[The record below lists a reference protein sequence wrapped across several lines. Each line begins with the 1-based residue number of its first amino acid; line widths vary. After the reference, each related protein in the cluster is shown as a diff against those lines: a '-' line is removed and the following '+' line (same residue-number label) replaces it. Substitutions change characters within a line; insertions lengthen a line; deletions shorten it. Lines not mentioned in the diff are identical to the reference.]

1 MEHKT
6 KEIVEKETLPPSWET
21 LERVAN
27 VLYKSGLFTHLENPT
42 QAIAIVEFGRELGIP
57 PMQALQMM
65 AIVNGKLCVQSQ
77 LLLALFRKYGG
88 EIEILESS
96 AEKCRIKIK
105 RPEGKE
111 YEEEFTIQEAERL
124 GLTRKKNWKEQPENM
139 LFWRAVA
146 KAIRRYAPDLVLG
159 VYTIEE
165 MSEGE
170 KTTVEDIE
178 AEIETKPEPGEA
190 KHEVLK
196 SNGTA
201 TPEQV
206 KEFEKII
213 KFWPK
218 DLHDTERTNFKLN
231 PSYTL
236 EVLLKII
243 DDYKKT
249 LKENPN
255 MKIKG
260 SRFEFRYRRILEKAE
275 QLQDKRINPDEL
287 PDDII
292 KSELWEFDTD
302 WLEFLKKEKV
312 KENITIG
319 QLEALNK
326 IIDKKLKKQEAK

>member
-1 MEHKT
+1 MNHKD
-6 KEIVEKETLPPSWET
+6 KEIIEKETLPTSWET
-21 LERVAN
+21 LERVA
-27 VLYKSGLFTHLENPT
+27 KRLFESKLFNHLENPT

-88 EIEILESS
+88 EIEILEST
-96 AEKCRIKIK
+96 AERCRIKIK

-124 GLTRKKNWKEQPENM
+124 GLTTKKNWKQQPENM

-178 AEIETKPEPGEA
+178 AEVETQPKPES
-190 KHEVLK
+190 EVGPQK
-196 SNGTA
+196 INGTA

-206 KEFEKII
+206 KEFERII

-243 DDYKKT
+243 DDYKKM
-249 LKENPN
+249 LKEKPD

-302 WLEFLKKEKV
+302 WLEFLNKEKV

-326 IIDKKLKKQEAK
+326 IIDRKLKKQEAK

>member
-1 MEHKT
+1 
-6 KEIVEKETLPPSWET
+6 
-21 LERVAN
+21 
-27 VLYKSGLFTHLENPT
+27 
-42 QAIAIVEFGRELGIP
+42 
-57 PMQALQMM
+57 
-65 AIVNGKLCVQSQ
+65 
-77 LLLALFRKYGG
+77 
-88 EIEILESS
+88 
-96 AEKCRIKIK
+96 
-105 RPEGKE
+105 KE

-170 KTTVEDIE
+170 KTTVQDIE
-178 AEIETKPEPGEA
+178 AEIETKPKPEEA
-190 KHEVLK
+190 KPEAPK

-249 LKENPN
+249 LKENPD